1 MKKKCIVITLIS
13 FTVLFLL
20 ACALPDKIT
29 VNAGLGK
36 RMEVSVYFLLLLS
49 PIPALYYW
57 SHTRKRGVKEDE
69 QKHS

>member
-20 ACALPDKIT
+20 ACALPDKST

-49 PIPALYYW
+49 PIPALCYW

>member
-36 RMEVSVYFLLLLS
+36 RMEVSVYFLLHLS
-49 PIPALYYW
+49 PIPALCYW

>member
-20 ACALPDKIT
+20 AWALPDKIT

-49 PIPALYYW
+49 PIPALCYW

>member
-20 ACALPDKIT
+20 ACVLPDKIT

-49 PIPALYYW
+49 PIPALCYW
-57 SHTRKRGVKEDE
+57 SHTRKREAKGDE